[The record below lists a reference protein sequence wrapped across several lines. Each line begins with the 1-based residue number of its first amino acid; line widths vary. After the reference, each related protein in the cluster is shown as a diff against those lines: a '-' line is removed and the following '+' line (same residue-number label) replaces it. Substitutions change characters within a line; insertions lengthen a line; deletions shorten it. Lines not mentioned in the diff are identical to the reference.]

1 MGEQDLVHR
10 SGDGQLDLSGLSP
23 REREVLDAALEGIS
37 ARVIAARL
45 SISEAT
51 VRSHLATIY
60 GKLGVSGRVELLA
73 RLHHGPTASPSP
85 VEVASRP
92 FSARVR
98 VALIRRRWW
107 LGLAAALLLV
117 LAGFLVW
124 RPDLPPRTDLG
135 TVVGLLDEGRLRNLD
150 LRDTT
155 LTVVE
160 DNGDRL
166 RVEGVSAAEFDPI
179 FQEALARGAQGV
191 TAGGDGNYLGQLV
204 AALGVM
210 VLPPVALLLFVILMV
225 RIVRRPS
232 SLGS

>member
-1 MGEQDLVHR
+1 
-10 SGDGQLDLSGLSP
+10 
-23 REREVLDAALEGIS
+23 
-37 ARVIAARL
+37 
-45 SISEAT
+45 
-51 VRSHLATIY
+51 
-60 GKLGVSGRVELLA
+60 VELLA

-85 VEVASRP
+85 GEVASRP
-92 FSARVR
+92 FSVRVR
-98 VALIRRRWW
+98 GALIRWRWW

-124 RPDLPPRTDLG
+124 RPDLPPRTGLG
-135 TVVGLLDEGRLRNLD
+135 TIVGLLDEGRLRNLD